1 MPASYGQ
8 SPWARCICGAPVFFC
23 LDGVRHLLCVLVP
36 RPPLRGKLDII
47 DVRDTPSF
55 IDRGIRGIQSECQP
69 LGRRSTV
76 VSLIW

>member
-23 LDGVRHLLCVLVP
+23 LVGVRHLLCVLVP

-47 DVRDTPSF
+47 DVRDTPSL
-55 IDRGIRGIQSECQP
+55 IA
-69 LGRRSTV
+69 
-76 VSLIW
+76 VSAGPEVGAGHQASQQRWCLLQRF